1 MVKYVVWILSQTLT
15 TYNVLDLGTYIYI
28 YILVYENIKTYLPFL
43 HQVEE
48 KKSQMRIVPCSEHQH
63 GYARFLPL
71 VGQQPISTIFV
82 ALQLRVGLPRWSWEI
97 QKLWILHGR
106 GKWSISV
113 GAEIGIGVGEVGVD
127 VEVKVRVER
136 GVGVGEVG
144 VEVQVKYAISTISI
158 KTKCI

>member
-1 MVKYVVWILSQTLT
+1 
-15 TYNVLDLGTYIYI
+15 
-28 YILVYENIKTYLPFL
+28 
-43 HQVEE
+43 
-48 KKSQMRIVPCSEHQH
+48 MRIVPCSEHQH

-82 ALQLRVGLPRWSWEI
+82 ALQLMVGLPRWSWEI
-97 QKLWILHGR
+97 QKLWILHGK

-127 VEVKVRVER
+127 VEVEVRVER
-136 GVGVGEVG
+136 GIGVGVGEVG